1 MESGPSTPPLVETVH
16 DAVPGRTRYRVK
28 GLYRD
33 EILKRILEL
42 RLSRLAE
49 VTEVSANPLTGN
61 LLVCYNSHHT
71 PTTMAARVEE
81 IVADYLANSRRSPAG
96 GAGATLGQPTP
107 GAEEGAPR
115 LPEWRHLW
123 GGGEEQLQELWHLL
137 SVEEVAARLGSSLE
151 QGLTEAQARQ
161 RLQQYG
167 HNVLPEAEARSGL
180 DIFLEQFQSL
190 PVALLGVAAGISL
203 FTGGLTDALLILG
216 VVVANAF
223 IGYKTES
230 EAERTIQSLQ
240 TLVRPRAL
248 VLREGETREI
258 PSEAVAVGD
267 LVVLRPGV
275 SVPADARLVSA
286 HHLSV
291 DESALT
297 GESLPVTKAI
307 APLTDPHLPLAD
319 RVNMVYKGTLV
330 TGGEGLALVVN
341 TGSFTEIGRIQLLV
355 GETISPETPLQR
367 QLGEL
372 GDRLVWLCLGVSG
385 VAFAAGALWGLGL
398 LEMLRTAIC
407 LAAAAVPE
415 GLPMMATTTLALGIK
430 DMRRHHVL
438 IRHLHAVETLGAV
451 QTLCLDKTGTI
462 TYNRMTVTQVL
473 VGHRTYEV
481 VEGRL
486 YSGTEPVS
494 LKSCHDLRLLLQVAV
509 LCNETE
515 LYQEGGETVLRGTP
529 TEAAL
534 VRLAL
539 DGGLDVTAL
548 RQRYPLLAMHHR
560 SETRP
565 YMSSLHGRNGR
576 GRFRAVKGSPLE
588 VLALCRYQLCQG
600 KRHPLTDEDRAAIE
614 LDNEMLAG
622 HAYRTLGLAYA
633 RGREAESGEDGL
645 IWLGL
650 IAMTDPIRPGVA
662 EAIRAFHRAGITT
675 VMITGDQSPTA
686 YAIGQE
692 LNLSRGRPLEI
703 LEAVQLSQ
711 VPPETLEALVPR
723 AHIFARVSPAHK
735 LRIVQALQRAG
746 RVVAMTGDG
755 INDGPALKAADVG
768 IAMGHTGTDIAREVA
783 DVVLEKDDLGT
794 LLIAVRDG
802 RTIYLN
808 IRKSVHFFLATNLS
822 EIMLTVTALTAGL
835 GSPLTAMQFLWINL
849 VSDVLPGLTLALEPA
864 EPDILSRPPRNPK
877 EPLFSGADFRRMGW
891 ESAALS
897 AGALGAYAYGAARYG
912 LGPRAST
919 LAFHTL
925 TTGQLL
931 HALSC
936 RSESTR
942 LFSGT
947 GRPGNPY
954 LLGAVAFSLVLQ
966 GLTMLVPGLRA
977 ILGLTPVGA
986 LDLAVVAL
994 GAGVPLVVNELTKP
1008 QPLPETPFRGAG
1020 VTPAPER
1027 NRPVDGRKGKHSH
1040 SLQRQQCPQ
1049 PDGGGFPETL
1059 CRASL

>member
-1 MESGPSTPPLVETVH
+1 MASGPEAPPVVETVH

-33 EILKRILEL
+33 EVLKRVLEF

-71 PTTMAARVEE
+71 PETMAARVEE
-81 IVADYLANSRRSPAG
+81 IVSDYLTHSHNPATAAAPGQVSPASPAG
-96 GAGATLGQPTP
+96 TPWLAGL
-107 GAEEGAPR
+107 
-115 LPEWRHLW
+115 RHLW
-123 GGGEEQLQELWHLL
+123 GDGEEQPQEPWHLL
-137 SVEEVAARLGSSLE
+137 SPEEVAARLGTSPLH
-151 QGLTEAQARQ
+151 GLTDAQARR
-161 RLQQYG
+161 RLEQYG
-167 HNVLPEAEARSGL
+167 QNVLPEAEGRSGL

-203 FTGGLTDALLILG
+203 FTGGLTDALLIMG
-216 VVVANAF
+216 VVVANAY

-230 EAERTIQSLQ
+230 EAEKTIQSLQ
-240 TLVRPRAL
+240 TLVGPSAL
-248 VLREGETREI
+248 VIREGETREI
-258 PSEAVAVGD
+258 PSESVAVGD

-275 SVPADARLVSA
+275 SVPADARLVAA

-297 GESLPVTKAI
+297 GESLPVAKAI
-307 APLTDPHLPLAD
+307 PPLADPHLPLAD

-330 TGGEGLALVVN
+330 TGGEGLAVVVN

-385 VAFAAGALWGLGL
+385 VAFAAGALWGLGF
-398 LEMLRTAIC
+398 LEMLRTAVC

-415 GLPMMATTTLALGIK
+415 GLPMMATTTLALGVR

-438 IRHLHAVETLGAV
+438 IRHLQAVETLGAV

-473 VGHRTYEV
+473 AGSRTYEV
-481 VEGRL
+481 AEGQL
-486 YSGTEPVS
+486 CHGGEPVS
-494 LKSCHDLRLLLQVAV
+494 LTGCHDLRLLLQVAV

-515 LYQEGGETVLRGTP
+515 IYRERGELTLRGTP

-539 DGGLDVTAL
+539 DAGLDVSAL
-548 RQRYPLLAMHHR
+548 RQRYPLLSLHHR

-565 YMSSLHGRNGR
+565 YMSTLHGINGR

-588 VLALCRYQLCQG
+588 VLALCRHQLRQG
-600 KRHPLTDEDRAAIE
+600 KKRPLTEDDRVQIEAA
-614 LDNEMLAG
+614 NEMLAG
-622 HAYRTLGLAYA
+622 KAFRTLGVAYA
-633 RGREAESGEDGL
+633 RGREAEAGEDGL
-645 IWLGL
+645 TWLGL

-662 EAIRAFHRAGITT
+662 EAIRAFHRAGIAT

-711 VPPETLEALVPR
+711 VPPETLEALIPR

-746 RVVAMTGDG
+746 KVVAMTGDG

-822 EIMLTVTALTAGL
+822 EVLLTVTALAAGL

-849 VSDVLPGLTLALEPA
+849 VSDILPGLTLALEPP
-864 EPDILSRPPRNPK
+864 EPDILSRPPRNPE
-877 EPLFSGADFRRMGW
+877 EPIFSAADFRRMAL

-912 LGPRAST
+912 LGPKAGT
-919 LAFHTL
+919 LAFHSL
-925 TTGQLL
+925 TAGQLL

-936 RSESTR
+936 RSESTS
-942 LFSGT
+942 LFAG
-947 GRPGNPY
+947 GGQPANPY
-954 LLGAVAFSLVLQ
+954 LYGAVAGSLVLQ
-966 GLTMLVPGLRA
+966 GLTLLVPGLRA
-977 ILGLTPVGA
+977 ILGLTP
-986 LDLAVVAL
+986 L
-994 GAGVPLVVNELTKP
+994 GAVDLMVAAAGAVAPLVVNELTKP
-1008 QPLPETPFRGAG
+1008 
-1020 VTPAPER
+1020 
-1027 NRPVDGRKGKHSH
+1027 RPVRERPRLAGA
-1040 SLQRQQCPQ
+1040 P
-1049 PDGGGFPETL
+1049 
-1059 CRASL
+1059 A

>member
-1 MESGPSTPPLVETVH
+1 MVETVH

-33 EILKRILEL
+33 EVLKRVLEF

-71 PTTMAARVEE
+71 PKTMAARVEE
-81 IVADYLANSRRSPAG
+81 IVSDYLTHSQNQATAAPPGQVSPESPAG
-96 GAGATLGQPTP
+96 TSWLPGLGY
-107 GAEEGAPR
+107 
-115 LPEWRHLW
+115 LW
-123 GGGEEQLQELWHLL
+123 GHGEEQPQEQWHLL
-137 SVEEVAARLGSSLE
+137 TPEEVAARLGTSPV
-151 QGLTEAQARQ
+151 QGLTDAQARR
-161 RLQQYG
+161 RLEKYG
-167 HNVLPEAEARSGL
+167 QNVLPEAEARSGL
-180 DIFLEQFQSL
+180 DIFLEQFKSL

-203 FTGGLTDALLILG
+203 FTGGLTDALLIMG
-216 VVVANAF
+216 VVVANAY

-230 EAERTIQSLQ
+230 EAEKTIQSLQ
-240 TLVRPRAL
+240 TLVRPGAL
-248 VLREGETREI
+248 VIREGETREI
-258 PSEAVAVGD
+258 PSESVAVGD

-275 SVPADARLVSA
+275 SVPADARLVAA

-297 GESLPVTKAI
+297 GESLPVAKAI
-307 APLTDPHLPLAD
+307 PALADPHLPLAD

-385 VAFAAGALWGLGL
+385 VAFAAGALWGLGF

-415 GLPMMATTTLALGIK
+415 GLPMMATTTLALGVR

-438 IRHLHAVETLGAV
+438 IRHLQAVETLGAV

-473 VGHRTYEV
+473 AGNKTYEV
-481 VEGRL
+481 VEGQL
-486 YSGTEPVS
+486 CHGGEPVS
-494 LKSCHDLRLLLQVAV
+494 LTGCHDLRLLLQVAV

-515 LYQEGGETVLRGTP
+515 IYREQGELTLRGTP

-539 DGGLDVTAL
+539 DAGLDVSAL
-548 RQRYPLLAMHHR
+548 RQRYPLLSLHHR

-565 YMSSLHGRNGR
+565 YMSTLHGINGR

-588 VLALCRYQLCQG
+588 VLALCRHQLRQG
-600 KRHPLTDEDRAAIE
+600 KRRPLTEEDRARIE
-614 LDNEMLAG
+614 ADNEALAG
-622 HAYRTLGLAYA
+622 RAFRTLGLAYA
-633 RGREAESGEDGL
+633 RGREAEAGEDGL

-662 EAIRAFHRAGITT
+662 EAIRAFHRAGIAT

-711 VPPETLEALVPR
+711 VPPETLEALIPR

-735 LRIVQALQRAG
+735 LRIVQALQKAG
-746 RVVAMTGDG
+746 KVVAMTGDG

-822 EIMLTVTALTAGL
+822 EIMLTVTALAAGL

-849 VSDVLPGLTLALEPA
+849 VSDILPGLTLALEPP
-864 EPDILSRPPRNPK
+864 EPDILSRPPRNPE
-877 EPLFSGADFRRMGW
+877 EPIFSDTDFRRMAF

-912 LGPRAST
+912 LGPQAST
-919 LAFHTL
+919 LAFHSL
-925 TTGQLL
+925 TSGQLL

-942 LFSGT
+942 LFSGAE
-947 GRPGNPY
+947 RPANPY
-954 LLGAVAFSLVLQ
+954 LYGAVAGSLVLQ
-966 GLTMLVPGLRA
+966 GLTLLVPGLRA
-977 ILGLTPVGA
+977 VLGLTPLGA
-986 LDLAVVAL
+986 LDVAVAL
-994 GAGVPLVVNELTKP
+994 AGALVPLVVNELTKP
-1008 QPLPETPFRGAG
+1008 RPPREALR
-1020 VTPAPER
+1020 PAPL
-1027 NRPVDGRKGKHSH
+1027 S
-1040 SLQRQQCPQ
+1040 
-1049 PDGGGFPETL
+1049 
-1059 CRASL
+1059 A